1 MSKTYIIPILFC
13 AAVTIFSQNVFGQ
26 AVSDSVNTRPVFA
39 NVEDNFYIAIGPQ
52 SRLFNGVDYE
62 FYDPSIKGN
71 GYFLDNAAWN
81 TGTIVY
87 DGYRYKNVPLLYDI
101 YADQV
106 ITLAY
111 QSALKIQL
119 LKDRVKSFDLLGH
132 HIIYVEQDAAIP
144 SAPKTGFY
152 DELYGGKIE
161 VLAKREKSIQHT
173 NGFNGAIDSYFS
185 ATIDYYLYKNGTY
198 YSISSGGSFLKLLK
212 DKKSDLQQ
220 YIRANKLK
228 FNKQQKEQSMAQVAA
243 YYDHITN

>member
-13 AAVTIFSQNVFGQ
+13 VAVIFFSQNVFGQ
-26 AVSDSVNTRPVFA
+26 AVSDSVSKPVFA
-39 NVEDNFYIAIGPQ
+39 NVEDNFYTAIGPQ
-52 SRLFNGVDYE
+52 ARLFNGVNYE
-62 FYDPSIKGN
+62 FFDLSIKGN

-81 TGTIVY
+81 TGTVVY
-87 DGYRYKNVPLLYDI
+87 DGYTYKNVPLLYDI

-119 LKDRVKSFDLLGH
+119 IKNRVKSFNLLGH
-132 HIIYVEQDAAIP
+132 HIINIEQDVANP
-144 SAPKTGFY
+144 STPNPGFY

-161 VLAKREKSIQHT
+161 VLAKRAKSIQHT
-173 NGFNGAIDSYFS
+173 NGFNGTIDSYFS
-185 ATIDYYLYKNGTY
+185 PSIDYYLYKNGTY
-198 YSISSGGSFLKLLK
+198 YSISSEGSFLKLLK